1 MNEQASAWESEDGVL
16 LSAVADERDPVAY
29 RVLFDRYYPRVFIFV
44 QRRLGDRELAKE
56 VVSDVFVEVWSS
68 APAFRG
74 ESKISSWIFGIARFK
89 CLEAYRRG
97 RRLKRSRVV
106 ATDDQILSQHADPM
120 SSESRVDA
128 RQELA
133 RVAAVLGKL
142 PAAQREALELS
153 VVQGLD
159 LEEVAKRQNVS
170 KETVKTRISRA
181 RKGLRRMLGVSE
193 G

>member
-1 MNEQASAWESEDGVL
+1 MNEEASAWESEDGTL
-16 LSAVADERDPVAY
+16 LAAVARERDAVAY
-29 RVLFDRYYPRVFIFV
+29 RVLFDRYYPRVFMFV

-56 VVSDVFVEVWSS
+56 VVSDVFLEVWSG
-68 APAFRG
+68 APSFRG

-89 CLEAYRRG
+89 CLEAMRRG

-106 ATDDQILSQHADPM
+106 STDDRILSQHADPR
-120 SSESRVDA
+120 SGENLVDA

-133 RVAAVLGKL
+133 RVAAVLVRL
-142 PAAQREALELS
+142 PASQREALELS
-153 VVQGLD
+153 VIQGLEI
-159 LEEVAKRQNVS
+159 EEVAARQNVS

-181 RKGLRRMLGVSE
+181 RKGLRRMLGTSE

>member
-1 MNEQASAWESEDGVL
+1 MNEKASAWESEDGVL

-133 RVAAVLGKL
+133 RVAAVMGKL